1 MEDKKK
7 NVQLNN
13 SNNLPE
19 VPRDENGKI
28 DLEAITIEIDKD
40 NNKII
45 PDDIFDA
52 YFRELPVKVIN
63 KSKTWRTTSSGGKLK
78 ILGGDPVNDRA
89 IHKLGGEAIQAT
101 LKQRRTCKE
110 ILEDL
115 ARMPA
120 DSETL
125 ERLGLSEGTNNLEA
139 ATFAQY
145 RKAQQGDTKA
155 MEYIRD
161 TVGEKPT
168 ENINA
173 TVESI
178 TPEDKA
184 LLDRVAA
191 RLKNDNS

>member
-1 MEDKKK
+1 MEDKK
-7 NVQLNN
+7 NLQLNTTE
-13 SNNLPE
+13 NLPE

-28 DLEAITIEIDKD
+28 IIDQIAIDKD
-40 NNKII
+40 DKNNYII
-45 PDDIFDA
+45 PDHLFDI
-52 YFRELPVKVIN
+52 YFRELPKGTKN
-63 KSKTWRTTSSGGKLK
+63 SSGTWRACNNGKIK
-78 ILGGDPVNDRA
+78 IFGGDPEDDKR
-89 IHKLGGEAIQAT
+89 IQDKGREANSSAWV
-101 LKQRRTCKE
+101 KRRTCRE

-120 DSETL
+120 DSDTL
-125 ERLGLSEGTNNLEA
+125 ERLGLAEGTNNLEA

>member
-1 MEDKKK
+1 MEDKK
-7 NVQLNN
+7 NLQLNITE
-13 SNNLPE
+13 NLPE

-28 DLEAITIEIDKD
+28 DIDKIQLGISKRE
-40 NNKII
+40 NIIVSNK
-45 PDDIFDA
+45 IFDA
-52 YFRELPVKVIN
+52 YFRELPNNVEN
-63 KSKTWRTTSSGGKLK
+63 ESGTWRTTSSGGKLK
-78 ILGGDPVNDRA
+78 ILGGDPANDRA
-89 IHKLGGEAIQAT
+89 IHKLGGEAMQAT

>member
-1 MEDKKK
+1 MEDKK
-7 NVQLNN
+7 NLQLNN
-13 SNNLPE
+13 TENLPE

-28 DLEAITIEIDKD
+28 DIDKIQLGISKRE
-40 NNKII
+40 NIIVSNK
-45 PDDIFDA
+45 IFDA
-52 YFRELPVKVIN
+52 YFRELPNNVEN
-63 KSKTWRTTSSGGKLK
+63 ESGTWRTTSNGGKLK
-78 ILGGDPVNDRA
+78 ILGGDPANDKA
-89 IHKLGGEAIQAT
+89 VQKLGGEAMQAT
-101 LKQRRTCKE
+101 LKQRRTCRE